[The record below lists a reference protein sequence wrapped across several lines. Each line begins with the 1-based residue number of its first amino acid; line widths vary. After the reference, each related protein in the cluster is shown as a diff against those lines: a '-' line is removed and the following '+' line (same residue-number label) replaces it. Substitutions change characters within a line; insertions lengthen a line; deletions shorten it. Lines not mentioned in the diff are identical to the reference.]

1 LPGRSLYFNPGIS
14 ASQEAG
20 TTGMC

>member
-20 TTGMC
+20 TAGMC